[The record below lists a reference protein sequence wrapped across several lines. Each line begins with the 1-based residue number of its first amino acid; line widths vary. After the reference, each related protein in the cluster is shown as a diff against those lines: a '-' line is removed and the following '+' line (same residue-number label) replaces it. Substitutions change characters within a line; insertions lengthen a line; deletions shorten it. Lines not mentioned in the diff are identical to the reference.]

1 MWIGGGP
8 MRKRTVGS
16 FSGPF
21 APMLD
26 LFVKQKQALGYEYVG
41 GYNALH
47 VFDTFSKNYAIKN
60 YELTK
65 DIVLD
70 WAQKRPNE
78 NDTTRSMRIMYL
90 QHFASFLN
98 SQGYYGYLA
107 PQQKYRYSQHTA
119 YVFTEDEIRK
129 FFSSLDE
136 MTYSP
141 CSPYRHLAL
150 PLLYRM
156 LYGCGFRISELLNLT
171 VGDVD
176 SENGIV
182 HIRDAKNGNER
193 FVPMAD
199 SLFTRCRAYANE
211 IHVNHDPNFPFFFKK
226 DGSGYCVSNIEKHF
240 REQLWLAGIPYLGKE
255 LGPRVHDLRHTFI
268 CHRLNQWAKDDVDLT
283 AMLPILSKYVGHTGI
298 ASTQYYLKLT
308 AEAFPDVLDRM
319 DELTGYVF
327 PEVGGDLYED

>member
-1 MWIGGGP
+1 
-8 MRKRTVGS
+8 MRKRIVGS

-41 GYNALH
+41 GYNVLH
-47 VFDTFSKNYAIKN
+47 VFDTFSKNYNVQN

-78 NDTTRSMRIMYL
+78 CDATKSMRIIHL
-90 QHFASFLN
+90 QHFAAFLT
-98 SQGYYGYLA
+98 SQGYYGYLT
-107 PQQKYRYSQHTA
+107 PQQKHHRSQHTA
-119 YVFTEDEIRK
+119 YVFTKDEIHRI
-129 FFSSLDE
+129 FASLDQME
-136 MTYSP
+136 YSP
-141 CSPYRHLAL
+141 CAPYRHLAL

-176 SENGIV
+176 LDTGIV

-193 FVPMAD
+193 FVPMSE
-199 SLFTRCRAYANE
+199 SLSIRCRAYAFNVHTKHE
-211 IHVNHDPNFPFFFKK
+211 STFPFFFKK
-226 DGSGYCVSNIEKHF
+226 DGTQYCVSNIEKHF

-268 CHRLNQWAKDDVDLT
+268 CHRLNQWAEEDIDLT
-283 AMLPILSKYVGHTGI
+283 VMLPILSKYVGHTGI
-298 ASTQYYLKLT
+298 SSTQYYLKLT
-308 AEAFPDVLDRM
+308 AEAFPNVLKRM

-327 PEVGGDLYED
+327 PEVGGIVYEE

>member
-1 MWIGGGP
+1 M
-8 MRKRTVGS
+8 KKKTVGS

-47 VFDTFSKNYAIKN
+47 VFDTFSKKYNIVN
-60 YELTK
+60 YELSK
-65 DIVLD
+65 EIVLD

-78 NDTTRSMRIMYL
+78 NDTTKSLRIMYL
-90 QHFASFLN
+90 QHFATFLN
-98 SQGYYGYLA
+98 SQGYSGYIT
-107 PQQKYRYSQHTA
+107 PQQKFHYSQHTA
-119 YVFTEDEIRK
+119 YVFSKDEIHK
-129 FFSSLDE
+129 LFASLDQ

-141 CSPYRHLAL
+141 HSPYRHLAL

-176 SENGIV
+176 LETGIV
-182 HIRDAKNGNER
+182 HVRDAKNGNER
-193 FVPMAD
+193 FVPMAE
-199 SLFTRCRAYANE
+199 SLSIKCRSYAE
-211 IHVNHDPNFPFFFKK
+211 EVHVEHEKNVPFFFKK
-226 DGSGYCVSNIEKHF
+226 DGTSYCVSNIEKHF

-268 CHRLNQWAKDDVDLT
+268 CHRLNQWAEEDVDLT
-283 AMLPILSKYVGHTGI
+283 VMLPILSKYVGHTGI

-308 AEAFPDVLDRM
+308 AEAFPNVLERM
-319 DELTGYVF
+319 NELTGHVF
-327 PEVGGDLYED
+327 PEVGGVTYEE